1 MDARPHPALPGSR
14 PRAAAPRPLRLL
26 VLPVVALLLALA
38 GCSADPTASDEA
50 VAPAADASGAAG
62 AAAPEEAGG
71 DAALGSGEVPADGS
85 GAGGSDADGSD
96 ADGDDVGTV
105 LGEGTVPGGAG
116 RRVVTAGIDVAVP
129 DVPAA
134 AADVRSLAVAAGGD
148 VHGERS
154 VGGER
159 PRAEI
164 VVRVPVDV
172 TGDLLGDLARL
183 GTEVSRTSET
193 EPVETRLVDLESRTA
208 TQRAGVERIRA
219 LLQQATSL
227 EDVLALEAELT
238 RRQADLESVDAQ
250 RAALDD
256 RAALA
261 TVTVVLTLPSDV
273 EPEAAEPL
281 PPFLEGLGAGWDALV
296 GSTTVVLVVLGA
308 LLPFLA
314 VAGVVVAVVLAV
326 LRARRRSRGARGSAV
341 TTE

>member
-62 AAAPEEAGG
+62 AAAPAEAGG
-71 DAALGSGEVPADGS
+71 DAALGSGEVPAD
-85 GAGGSDADGSD
+85 GSDADGSD

-148 VHGERS
+148 VHRERS

-308 LLPFLA
+308 LLPFLV